1 MVSVP
6 HAARALTD
14 ALQGTRRKRSVEGRL
29 ADQGRATD
37 VRFQTAQRPH
47 CRAAPQADEGQRRRT
62 SLASGMIAALGGGHP
77 LPPSRRT
84 EAAKSNHEEQLR
96 EEK

>member
-37 VRFQTAQRPH
+37 VRFQTAQRPT
-47 CRAAPQADEGQRRRT
+47 AAPRHRQTKDNGDGRAWRVG
-62 SLASGMIAALGGGHP
+62 
-77 LPPSRRT
+77 
-84 EAAKSNHEEQLR
+84 
-96 EEK
+96 